1 MGIEPRQNFYQDLK
15 EFIGGF
21 ENQEGTNAVP
31 LIIEDWNE
39 ECKGVFTTLT
49 ITIIQ
54 STTQNNTQSLRTITF
69 TQSVTQS
76 QSHNH
81 ISHLYVYTYLSLSL

>member
-1 MGIEPRQNFYQDLK
+1 MGIEPQQNFYQDLK

-39 ECKGVFTTLT
+39 ECKGVFTTRT

-54 STTQNNTQSLRTITF
+54 PTTQNNTQSFRTITF

-76 QSHNH
+76 QSH